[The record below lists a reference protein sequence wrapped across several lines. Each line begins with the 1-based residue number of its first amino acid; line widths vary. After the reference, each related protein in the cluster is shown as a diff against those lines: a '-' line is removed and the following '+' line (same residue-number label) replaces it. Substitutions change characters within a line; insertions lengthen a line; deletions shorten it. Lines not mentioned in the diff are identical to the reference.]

1 MTKGGLLMKS
11 AKRSVLIMLTALFL
25 LLASTA
31 AANAE
36 ERKDEW
42 KQRDYPFNTIKLV
55 LLQVEFGEK
64 VQLDDLKQRILK
76 DKVADAF
83 STNLRFAQAEL
94 SFLSQDELT
103 KKLTAVNGED
113 YAAMSNSDPA
123 KYAQAIK
130 DGAAFYCQGVLKV
143 RIVQYYDT
151 IRHIPEHIETYET
164 TKQAHINKVV
174 TASNGSQVTINEW
187 VSVPVTEARVV
198 PARDESTMY
207 TSVEFTLLDAKT
219 GQPIWKMIDS
229 RDALEKDKDGM
240 VTRTLQR
247 AAEKVEA
254 LKK

>member
-1 MTKGGLLMKS
+1 MNNTWL
-11 AKRSVLIMLTALFL
+11 AKFIVLTTLFL

-31 AANAE
+31 VVHAE

-64 VQLDDLKQRILK
+64 AKTDELKQRILT
-76 DKVADAF
+76 DKVAAAF

-94 SFLSQDELT
+94 SFLSQDELI
-103 KKLTAVNGED
+103 KRMTAVNGED
-113 YAAMSNSDPA
+113 YAALAINDPA
-123 KYAQAIK
+123 KYAQSIK
-130 DGAAFYCQGVLKV
+130 EGAAFYCQGILKV
-143 RIVQYYDT
+143 HIGQYYDT
-151 IRHIPEHIETYET
+151 VRHIPEHIETYET
-164 TKQAHINKVV
+164 TKQVHINKVV
-174 TASNGSQVTINEW
+174 TASNGSQVTVDEW

-198 PARDESTMY
+198 PARDETTVY
-207 TSVEFTLLDAKT
+207 TSVEITLSDAKT

-229 RDALEKDKDGM
+229 RDALDKDKDGM
-240 VTRTLQR
+240 IERTLQR